1 MPLIKYH
8 TESRMQIHTL
18 DKASII
24 NELSFGNGISQAVQ
38 QGRRADFALLLS
50 MFSEDARHITPV
62 EQIET
67 QEMTDA
73 VLRKQFGL
81 SEPQK
86 LRSDQSSYAISAEQ
100 AKQFHNAG
108 LPSAKLSHYL
118 SAEPLAYMPE
128 ETFDLP
134 EEVYQNLSGHE
145 RTKLA
150 TPEVKLLPEAGLYN
164 HLSTALV
171 KAKFAAYA

>member
-1 MPLIKYH
+1 
-8 TESRMQIHTL
+8 
-18 DKASII
+18 
-24 NELSFGNGISQAVQ
+24 
-38 QGRRADFALLLS
+38 
-50 MFSEDARHITPV
+50 
-62 EQIET
+62 
-67 QEMTDA
+67 

-145 RTKLA
+145 RAKLA